1 MTTTTEDIIEDMQA
15 VRDWALDSLVRA
27 QRVYNN
33 RPTATHWHVCVRA
46 MLVFQQIDWATRA
59 STVDHEALML
69 ALDEAPGQDWGD
81 IICRA
86 TIGKTVNDALA

>member
-1 MTTTTEDIIEDMQA
+1 MTTINEDIIEDMQA
-15 VRDWALDSLVRA
+15 VRDWALDNLVRA
-27 QRVYNN
+27 QRMYNN

-86 TIGKTVNDALA
+86 TLGMSVATALA